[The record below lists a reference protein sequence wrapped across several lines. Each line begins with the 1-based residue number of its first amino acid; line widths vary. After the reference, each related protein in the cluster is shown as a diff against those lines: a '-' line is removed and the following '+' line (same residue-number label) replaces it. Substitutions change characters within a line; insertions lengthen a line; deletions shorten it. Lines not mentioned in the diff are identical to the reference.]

1 MSNATDR
8 VAPKSAPAVRGLR
21 QRREPSMSEYTQTR
35 QPPATKPEEFGV
47 GARFS
52 VHPMTDDF
60 VSVILKALEST
71 DANGLDVHTDDVS
84 TYVTGEESSIL
95 RYLTDVIAS
104 VGHSGAHTV
113 AHVLFSR
120 GCPGEVTCE
129 LTGDE
134 ILTPAELSIPE
145 STGLRASA
153 HWSLYPLADSGET
166 SHMAVIEKAVQVAK
180 EEGTFVRPEHYATRL
195 EGDLADILTTM
206 CSGWL
211 CAGREIQHVASH
223 GTISLHSP
231 TWR

>member
-145 STGLRASA
+145 TTGLRASA

>member
-1 MSNATDR
+1 
-8 VAPKSAPAVRGLR
+8 
-21 QRREPSMSEYTQTR
+21 
-35 QPPATKPEEFGV
+35 
-47 GARFS
+47 
-52 VHPMTDDF
+52 MTDDF

-145 STGLRASA
+145 TTGLRASA